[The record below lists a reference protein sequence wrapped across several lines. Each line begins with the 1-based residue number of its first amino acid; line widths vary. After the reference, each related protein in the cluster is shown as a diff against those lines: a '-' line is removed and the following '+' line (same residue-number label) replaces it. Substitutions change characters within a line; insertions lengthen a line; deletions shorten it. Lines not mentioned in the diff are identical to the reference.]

1 MLIRGR
7 DTTGCRQRSTR
18 VLVQDLL
25 MPPKFGLNLQNHMH
39 ASLLGTRGEY
49 LPRVGGYDTSNGDY
63 AIVVAVALI

>member
-1 MLIRGR
+1 
-7 DTTGCRQRSTR
+7 
-18 VLVQDLL
+18 